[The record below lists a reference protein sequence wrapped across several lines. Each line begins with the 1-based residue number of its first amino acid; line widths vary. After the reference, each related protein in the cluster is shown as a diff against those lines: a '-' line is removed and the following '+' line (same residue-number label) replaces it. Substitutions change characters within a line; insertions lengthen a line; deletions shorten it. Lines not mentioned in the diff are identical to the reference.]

1 MKVLARLLPKTMEG
15 QMIAILALSFALLLA
30 VLAALEVLEQE
41 DVVGWAQNEF
51 TISRL
56 RRMTPAVEFMDAG
69 RIEEFLRATSSC
81 HEGYTLT
88 ERPFPVRASVDSTA
102 IAARLAHELA
112 IDPQRVRAGRALLKQ
127 DDFSYRSCRDDAI
140 AFPVAGIVVSLRLRS
155 GQWLNA
161 EVHPHEWHVRRDMIG
176 WIARTLGAFLFVGAI
191 AVFFV
196 RRLSRPLNELTT
208 AARRF
213 GQGLQASSIREDGPP
228 DLKRAIRSFNAMQQ
242 QVADEL
248 KRRTQTLAA
257 ISHDV
262 RTPLTALR
270 IKAELVDDEATRADL
285 ISSVQAMERITASAL
300 EFLRGESR
308 GEPMRSVELG
318 ALLESE
324 CSNFQDTGRQVVF
337 VGEQTLPCAC
347 RPDALARAVRNLIE
361 NAIKYG
367 GAAEVRLCACAQ
379 SVEISVSD
387 RGPGIPED
395 RIAQALEPFER
406 LSPARESGQGG
417 FGLGLAIVRAI
428 VDGHQGEL
436 VLEPNKPMGLIATIR
451 LPRS

>member
-1 MKVLARLLPKTMEG
+1 VNAYAGLAPRTMEG
-15 QMIAILALSFALLLA
+15 QMIAILALSLALLLA
-30 VLAALEVLEQE
+30 VLAALEAMEQE

-51 TISRL
+51 TLSRL
-56 RRMTPAVEFMDAG
+56 RRMTPAVEYMDAG
-69 RIEEFLRATSSC
+69 RVEDFLRATSSC

-88 ERPFPVRASVDSTA
+88 ERPFPVRASVDSA
-102 IAARLAHELA
+102 GIVARVARELA

-127 DDFSYRSCRDDAI
+127 DDFSYRSCRAGAI

-155 GQWLNA
+155 GKWLNA

-176 WIARTLGAFLFVGAI
+176 WVARTLGAFLFVGAI
-191 AVFFV
+191 ALFFV
-196 RRLSRPLNELTT
+196 HRLSRPLNELTG
-208 AARRF
+208 AARLF

-270 IKAELVDDEATRADL
+270 IKAELVEDEATRADL
-285 ISSVQAMERITASAL
+285 VSSIQTMERITASAL

-308 GEPMRSVELG
+308 GEPMRTVELG

-324 CSNFQDTGRQVVF
+324 CSNFQDTGRQAVL
-337 VGEQTLPCAC
+337 VGEPTVRYAC
-347 RPDALARAVRNLIE
+347 RPDALACAVRNLIE
-361 NAIKYG
+361 NAIKYS
-367 GAAEVRLCACAQ
+367 GAAEVTLRE
-379 SVEISVSD
+379 STESIEIGVSD

-406 LSPARESGQGG
+406 LSQARESGQGG
-417 FGLGLAIVRAI
+417 FGLGLAIVKAI
-428 VDGHQGEL
+428 VEGHEGEL
-436 VLEPNKPMGLIATIR
+436 VLEPNQPTGLVATIR
-451 LPRS
+451 LPRR